1 MKMSNKND
9 LYTDYAL
16 QMFSS
21 YISDDL
27 SSMEYILES
36 FKKDGKNIDEM
47 FMPGLI
53 YGLMYH
59 LGQIFRLVSVG
70 TDVPLEKLLSDYAM
84 DYAVAREHL
93 MDNPLL
99 NVHRAREVLEQI
111 LSTVKE
117 LEELYNED
125 DDF

>member
-27 SSMEYILES
+27 SSMEYVLES
-36 FKKDGKNIDEM
+36 FKKDGKNIDDM

-53 YGLMYH
+53 YGLLYH

-84 DYAVAREHL
+84 DYALARELL

>member
-1 MKMSNKND
+1 MSSKND

-36 FKKDGKNIDEM
+36 FKKDGKNIDDM

-53 YGLMYH
+53 YGLLYH

-84 DYAVAREHL
+84 DYALARELL

>member
-1 MKMSNKND
+1 MSNKND

-27 SSMEYILES
+27 SSMEYVLES
-36 FKKDGKNIDEM
+36 FKKDGKNIDDM

-53 YGLMYH
+53 YGLLYH

-84 DYAVAREHL
+84 DYALARELL

>member
-1 MKMSNKND
+1 MAEKDD

-21 YISDDL
+21 YVSEDL
-27 SSMEYILES
+27 NTMETLLES
-36 FKKDGKNIDEM
+36 FKDEDKNVDEL

-59 LGQIFRLVSVG
+59 MATVFKLVSKATNTPV
-70 TDVPLEKLLSDYAM
+70 DKLLSDYAM

-93 MDNPLL
+93 IDNPLL
-99 NVHRAREVLEQI
+99 NVSKAKLAMEQI
-111 LSTVKE
+111 LDAINQIE
-117 LEELYNED
+117 QMFD
-125 DDF
+125 DDDNDF

>member
-1 MKMSNKND
+1 M
-9 LYTDYAL
+9 DYAL
-16 QMFSS
+16 
-21 YISDDL
+21 
-27 SSMEYILES
+27 
-36 FKKDGKNIDEM
+36 
-47 FMPGLI
+47 
-53 YGLMYH
+53 
-59 LGQIFRLVSVG
+59 
-70 TDVPLEKLLSDYAM
+70 
-84 DYAVAREHL
+84 AREHL